1 MGRSAVRGAISAIL
15 FSLFLAAVEDMASD
29 RHFLSV
35 TDLNPAET
43 QRIVRRALELKSPAA
58 RAAAPALRGKSVVLL
73 FEKPSLRTKT
83 SFMVGI
89 HELGG
94 YGLYL
99 GPEEVGLGVREPV
112 ADVARVLSGYGDCI
126 VARVNSH
133 RSLLELAEYAAVP
146 VVNALSDWEHPCQVV
161 ADLTTIAEYQGDL
174 AGRKLAYI
182 GDGNNVARSLGL
194 ALPAVGM
201 NFSIAAPPGY
211 ELDAATL
218 EQARERGGG
227 RATALALRDPAAAVR
242 DADLVYT
249 DVWTS
254 MGDEAERGLRLEAFR
269 GYTVDPALLAQA
281 KPTAN
286 FMHDMPA
293 HYGEEVPPGML
304 EHPQSIAYAQ
314 AHNRKPAQQALLEH
328 LLGG

>member
-1 MGRSAVRGAISAIL
+1 MSGN
-15 FSLFLAAVEDMASD
+15 

-35 TDLNPAET
+35 TDFSPAET
-43 QRIVRRALELKSPAA
+43 EGIIQRALELKSPAA
-58 RAAAPALRGKSVVLL
+58 REPVLAGKSVALL

-89 HELGG
+89 QELGG

-99 GPEEVGLGVREPV
+99 GPEEVGLGTREPV
-112 ADVARVLSGYGDCI
+112 ADVARALSGYVDCI

-133 RSLLELAEYAAVP
+133 RSLQELAEYAAVP
-146 VVNALSDWEHPCQVV
+146 VINALSDWEHPCQIM
-161 ADLTTIAEYQGDL
+161 ADLVTIAEHQAGL
-174 AGRKLAYI
+174 PGRKLAYI
-182 GDGNNVARSLGL
+182 GDGNNVARSLCL

-201 NFSIAAPPGY
+201 AFSIASPPGY
-211 ELDAATL
+211 QLDDATL
-218 EQARERGGG
+218 ERARESGGQDSIQSL
-227 RATALALRDPAAAVR
+227 TDPAAAVQN
-242 DADLVYT
+242 ADLVYT

-254 MGDEAERGLRLEAFR
+254 MGDEAERGLRLEAFQ
-269 GYTVDPALLAQA
+269 GYTVDPALLSRA
-281 KPTAN
+281 KPTAQ

-304 EHPQSIAYAQ
+304 DHPQSIAYTQ

-328 LLGG
+328 LLSAR